1 MARQAFEGFRRWTHG
16 FGSRTLDFRRET
28 DGVKLKVYRYGEKVL
43 REKATPVA
51 VVDDR
56 LRKLAADM
64 VETMHESKGVGLA
77 AEQVGR
83 LERMCVIDIP
93 EGCDESEDELFNAP
107 IQMPLVLFNP
117 EIVAQEGSQRDKEG
131 CLSFPNV
138 GGSLT
143 RAAQVTCQYLDADN
157 RPQMITARGF
167 LARALQHEIDHLNGI
182 LYIDRMSAVERL
194 TFAPKLK
201 KLAKANGGTR

>member
-1 MARQAFEGFRRWTHG
+1 M
-16 FGSRTLDFRRET
+16 
-28 DGVKLKVYRYGEKVL
+28 KLRVCKYGEKVL

-64 VETMHESKGVGLA
+64 IETMHESKGVGLA
-77 AEQVGR
+77 AEQVGH
-83 LERMCVIDIP
+83 LEKMCVIDIP
-93 EGCDESEDELFNAP
+93 EGCEESEDELFNAP
-107 IQMPLVLFNP
+107 IGMPLILFNP
-117 EIVAQEGSQRDKEG
+117 EIIAQEGSQRDREG

-143 RAAQVTCQYLDADN
+143 RAAQVTCQYLDANN

-182 LYIDRMSAVERL
+182 LYIDHMSAVERL
-194 TFAPKLK
+194 ACAAKLK
-201 KLAKANGGTR
+201 KLAKQNGGVR